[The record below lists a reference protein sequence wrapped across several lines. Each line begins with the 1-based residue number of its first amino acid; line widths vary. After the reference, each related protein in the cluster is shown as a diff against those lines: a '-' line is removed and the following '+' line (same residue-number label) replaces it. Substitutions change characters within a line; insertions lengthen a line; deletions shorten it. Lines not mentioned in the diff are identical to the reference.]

1 MKCVRPWRTTQESG
15 NGISMEHKTYARM
28 LELKDELVGYRRY
41 LHQCPEL
48 GFDLPQTRAF
58 VLEKLKEFG
67 YEPQTVG
74 RAGITCTVGRGGG
87 KTLLLRGDMDALPMA
102 EETGLP
108 FASQN
113 GCMHACGHD
122 FHTTGLL
129 GAAKVLKEW
138 EDELEGTVKLLFQ
151 PAEETMDGAADV
163 YNAGILEKPH
173 VDAALA
179 LHVVHAP
186 LGTAGYTPGHA
197 CGSSDVFTV
206 TIHGKGGH
214 GAAPHENI
222 DPINAAAHII
232 LALQE
237 INSREI
243 NPNQMIVLTV
253 CSLHAGSAA
262 NVMPGEAVLKGTIRT
277 MDLQVKEFARQRMRE
292 ICEGVCSTFRA
303 TCDIDF
309 IGGGIP
315 PMVNDNA
322 LAEEIGGY
330 IDDMLGAG
338 TTYHIE
344 RMTGSEDFSVF
355 SQKVP
360 SALFWFGTGST
371 EQGYAYGVHD
381 PRVTFNEDAIPMMA
395 AVYAESAFRWLREH
409 HCI

>member
-1 MKCVRPWRTTQESG
+1 MDIQE
-15 NGISMEHKTYARM
+15 
-28 LELKDELVGYRRY
+28 LRREAQTMQPQLTADRRR
-41 LHQCPEL
+41 LHQNPEAGAVLPETVAYVKKRLTEMGYHPQEL
-48 GFDLPQTRAF
+48 GGGLTA
-58 VLEKLKEFG
+58 
-67 YEPQTVG
+67 TVTGADTG
-74 RAGITCTVGRGGG
+74 RCI
-87 KTLLLRGDMDALPMA
+87 LLRADMDALRGQ
-102 EETGLP
+102 EQSDLSFRSE
-108 FASQN
+108 N

-122 FHTTGLL
+122 FHTTSLL